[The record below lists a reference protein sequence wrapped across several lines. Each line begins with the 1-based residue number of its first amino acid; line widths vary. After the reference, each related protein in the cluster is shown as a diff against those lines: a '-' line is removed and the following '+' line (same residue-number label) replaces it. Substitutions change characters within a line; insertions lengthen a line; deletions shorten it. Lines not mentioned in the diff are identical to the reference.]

1 MEKVYE
7 GRESDKAKKALDY
20 SLIEAIERC
29 EHVARELG
37 IKFKGFAEDT
47 NMFHVTPFYTIENYK
62 AIFEKCSEELR
73 ATAVRVKYE
82 PSLDIRGEHT
92 VTIYVASVKELIH
105 ELKDP

>member
-1 MEKVYE
+1 VEKVYE
-7 GRESDKAKKALDY
+7 GRESEAEKALDR

-29 EHVARELG
+29 EEVAKKLG
-37 IKFKGFAEDT
+37 VKFKGFAEDT
-47 NMFHVTPFYTIENYK
+47 NMFHVTPFYTIEDYE

-82 PSLDIRGEHT
+82 PSLTVSGEHII
-92 VTIYVASVKELIH
+92 TIYVASVEELVD